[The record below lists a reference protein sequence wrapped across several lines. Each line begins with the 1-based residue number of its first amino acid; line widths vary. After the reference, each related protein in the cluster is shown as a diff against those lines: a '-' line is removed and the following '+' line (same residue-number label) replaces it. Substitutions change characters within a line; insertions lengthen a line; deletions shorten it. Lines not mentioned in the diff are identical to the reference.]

1 MSTKNGRLVIAD
13 EDVFKQ
19 TFKKGNGQIQR
30 IDDVTASA
38 QDQEVPSRF
47 VQCMTLGLAYQLCLK
62 RNPQKAGLIKI
73 DYEES
78 FNRAADEDKSRET

>member
-30 IDDVTASA
+30 IDDV
-38 QDQEVPSRF
+38 
-47 VQCMTLGLAYQLCLK
+47 CI
-62 RNPQKAGLIKI
+62 N
-73 DYEES
+73 
-78 FNRAADEDKSRET
+78 